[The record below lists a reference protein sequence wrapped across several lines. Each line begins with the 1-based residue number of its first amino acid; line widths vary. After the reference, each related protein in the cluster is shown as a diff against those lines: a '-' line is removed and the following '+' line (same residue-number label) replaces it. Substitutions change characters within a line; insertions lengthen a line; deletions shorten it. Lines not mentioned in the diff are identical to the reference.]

1 MHLKKRGTVLI
12 STMIIL
18 ALMTTLGCLMFE
30 MMINNNE
37 SSNVYEFD
45 KDIYDLDKD
54 EEEVLYKC
62 MQELNNKY
70 KENQLSEEES
80 MFSKDFNIKVD
91 DNNSLDYKAQD
102 DKFFLNTENRN
113 DRIREREISY
123 IFKKDEIILIPTYKF
138 MNEDE

>member
-1 MHLKKRGTVLI
+1 MYLKKRGTVLI

-18 ALMTTLGCLMFE
+18 ALMTALGCLMFE
-30 MMINNNE
+30 MMRNNNE

-62 MQELNNKY
+62 MQELNDKY

-80 MFSKDFNIKVD
+80 IFSKDFNIKVD

-113 DRIREREISY
+113 DRIREREILY
-123 IFKKDEIILIPTYKF
+123 IFKEDEIILIPTYKF

>member
-1 MHLKKRGTVLI
+1 MYLKKRGTVLI

-30 MMINNNE
+30 MMRNNNE

-62 MQELNNKY
+62 MQELNDKY

-80 MFSKDFNIKVD
+80 MFSKDFDIKVD

-102 DKFFLNTENRN
+102 DKFFLNTKNRN
-113 DRIREREISY
+113 DRIRKREISY

>member
-1 MHLKKRGTVLI
+1 
-12 STMIIL
+12 
-18 ALMTTLGCLMFE
+18 MFE
-30 MMINNNE
+30 MMRNNNE

-62 MQELNNKY
+62 MQELNDKY

-80 MFSKDFNIKVD
+80 IFSKDFNIKVD

-113 DRIREREISY
+113 DRIREREILY
-123 IFKKDEIILIPTYKF
+123 IFKEDEIILIPTYKF